1 MTIGRLA
8 KATEVNIDTIRFYER
23 QGLLPAPHRRP
34 SGYREYG
41 GESVQRLN
49 FIRRAKHLGFS
60 LTEIAELLSLSGGC
74 DMGAV
79 RDAASAKLSDVESRI
94 RELKRIQKALRSVI
108 DACPGHG
115 DPSQCPIV
123 QSLAGQAN

>member
-1 MTIGRLA
+1 MQHAQGTPSMTIGRLA

-79 RDAASAKLSDVESRI
+79 RDAAEDCGSLVLSCCAET
-94 RELKRIQKALRSVI
+94 EA
-108 DACPGHG
+108 
-115 DPSQCPIV
+115 
-123 QSLAGQAN
+123 